1 MSRTSPPPI
10 DGVGASRVQ
19 LRPGDGATLLDAL
32 CARFPAIGRDA
43 WTSRFARG
51 RVLDAAGCVLD
62 AHAPLTRGGDVYY
75 YREVADEAVCSG
87 VETLLHVDDDIAIVD
102 KPHGLAVMPAGR
114 FARDTLLARLMRRL
128 DSDGIAP
135 LHRIDRDTAGLVMF
149 SLRPATRDAY
159 LALFRDRAIRKR
171 YQAIAAPLPGMV
183 FPLERASRI
192 ERGEPFHVMHEVAG
206 EANSCS
212 RVDVIERGAAAWR
225 YSLEP
230 VTGRKHQLRVHMAAL
245 GAPIANDALYGSP
258 AGVGSDGEAAPLKLL
273 AKTLEFND
281 PVAGCRRRFESGL
294 VL

>member
-1 MSRTSPPPI
+1 MSRVPPPPI

-62 AHAPLTRGGDVYY
+62 AQAPLTRGGDVYY

-114 FARDTLLARLMRRL
+114 FARDTLLTRLMRRL
-128 DSDGIAP
+128 GVDGIAP

-192 ERGEPFHVMHEVAG
+192 EPGEPFHVMHEVAG

-258 AGVGSDGEAAPLKLL
+258 AGVASDGEAAPLKLL
-273 AKTLEFND
+273 AKALEFND